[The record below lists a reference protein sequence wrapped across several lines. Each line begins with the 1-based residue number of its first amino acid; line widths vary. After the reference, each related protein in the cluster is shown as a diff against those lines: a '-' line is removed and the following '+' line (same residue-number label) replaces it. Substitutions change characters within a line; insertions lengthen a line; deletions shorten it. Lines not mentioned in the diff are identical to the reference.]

1 MPPPARLSFVRG
13 FAALIAAIAWSA
25 LVLQYALLLGMTP
38 EGIGPLRATLRF
50 LSFFTVLSNLLVA
63 LTASFA
69 VAGTPSAIRDF
80 FVSARVRGA
89 AALCIGITCGI
100 YYFVLAAT
108 WSPQGAQLLADVQLH
123 YVVPAL
129 YLLWWGGCAVHGQLE
144 WSDALRWL
152 LFPLAFL
159 AWVLARGAWLHEYPY
174 PFLDVDTLGLDVVAR
189 NACAIGALFLLAGLV
204 LIGFD
209 RSARRLQ

>member
-1 MPPPARLSFVRG
+1 MPATARPSLARV
-13 FAALIAAIAWSA
+13 FAATIAAIAWSA
-25 LVLQYALLLGMTP
+25 LVLQYVLLLGMTP
-38 EGIGPLRATLRF
+38 DGIGVLLATLRF

-69 VAGTPSAIRDF
+69 LVGTPSALRDF

-89 AALCIGITCGI
+89 AALCIAITCGI

-108 WSPQGAQLLADVQLH
+108 WSPQGAQLLADVELH

-129 YLLWWGGCAVHGQLE
+129 YLAWWIGCAAHGRLA
-144 WSDALRWL
+144 WGDALRWL

-159 AWVLARGAWLHEYPY
+159 LWVLARGAWLHEYPY
-174 PFLDVDTLGLDVVAR
+174 PFLDVDRLGLGVVAR
-189 NACAIGALFLLAGLV
+189 NAGAIGLLFLAAGLA

-209 RSARRLQ
+209 RVARHAR